1 MAAKKARKV
10 KAKPKSAHKAKPQKA
25 ARRPIVVKRRMKG
38 GDATPREPA
47 PAATSAP
54 PAAPTPAPSMGARMA
69 AAAGAGLSRLQ
80 RMMAASADND
90 AGLEVKAKSPD
101 MPGVPPSKPGGDAEE
116 EPEVRGSR
124 APPPVQPQHAKGR
137 VVVMDEAPSPP
148 TAAARPAA
156 AAVRAPPSRGDDD
169 DGFVVVGGT
178 SSKTQKVEKGEDGM
192 AVVSKGPAMFSAA
205 DIEAL
210 RKAIV
215 IKGGGLVVA
224 GINLDELKY
233 NEEGLVAVVTQD
245 RATGAVLMQAWANKD
260 ALKQSLTTNEMTYF
274 SRQRNKLWTKGEE
287 SGHTQRLI
295 SLKVDC
301 DKDSVLALVE
311 QTGAA
316 CHRDTGTCFVDGKA
330 IPVAGFLGE
339 LDALVAGRAKDRPED
354 SYTTKLLEDPSLAA
368 GKVVE
373 EAKEVAQVLK
383 GKPNPDTLQHEA
395 ADLLYHLIVACR
407 GKGVGLGDVVQE
419 LLTRHGK
426 TGADGKRKSS

>member
-1 MAAKKARKV
+1 MTKKKARKV
-10 KAKPKSAHKAKPQKA
+10 KAKPAHKPKA
-25 ARRPIVVKRRMKG
+25 HKSARRPVVVKRRMKG
-38 GDATPREPA
+38 GDATPREPEASKASA
-47 PAATSAP
+47 PPPAP
-54 PAAPTPAPSMGARMA
+54 PAASPSMGARMA

-90 AGLEVKAKSPD
+90 AGVEVKAKSPD
-101 MPGVPPSKPGGDAEE
+101 MPQVAAGGDD
-116 EPEVRGSR
+116 EPVVVRKAAS
-124 APPPVQPQHAKGR
+124 PPPPPPPPPAPVAKGR
-137 VVVMDEAPSPP
+137 QVVVEDEEA
-148 TAAARPAA
+148 
-156 AAVRAPPSRGDDD
+156 GD
-169 DGFVVVGGT
+169 DGFVVMGG
-178 SSKTQKVEKGEDGM
+178 SASKNQHVEKGADGM

-245 RATGAVLMQAWANKD
+245 RVTGAVLMQAWANKD

-274 SRQRNKLWTKGEE
+274 SRTRNKLWTKGEE
-287 SGHTQRLI
+287 SGHTQKLVT
-295 SLKVDC
+295 LKVDC
-301 DKDSVLALVE
+301 DKDSVLAVVE
-311 QTGAA
+311 QTGPA
-316 CHRDTGTCFVDGKA
+316 CHRDTGTCFVDGRA

-339 LDALVAGRAKDRPED
+339 LDTLVAQRAKDKPEG

-373 EAKEVAQVLK
+373 EAKEVALVLK

-395 ADLLYHLIVACR
+395 ADLLYHLVVALR
-407 GKGVGLGDVVQE
+407 GKGVGLADVVQE
-419 LLTRHGK
+419 LMARHGK
-426 TGADGKRKSS
+426 TDGDGKRKA